1 MSLIDLSGK
10 SCTSLLI
17 DPNFIRKVERDGD
30 KTIVTVEDVVNKG
43 EFIEYHVNVPIEK
56 VKAMIEAAQ

>member
-10 SCTSLLI
+10 SYTTLLI
-17 DPNFIRKVERDGD
+17 DSSFIRKVERHGD
-30 KTIVTVEDVVNKG
+30 MTIITVEDVFNKG
-43 EFIEYHVNVPIEK
+43 EYIEHHVNIPIEK